1 MYIIVCL
8 GDFVAKSQK
17 KYFIPLDN
25 ITANTNLQAKKACN
39 KKWARLRN
47 VWDESFTIDALKAH
61 FGVVDPTVN
70 EMYSIETGDI
80 QPGLVVCESKIT
92 MSKNIMVCYV
102 NALAS
107 FHLTFG

>member
-1 MYIIVCL
+1 M
-8 GDFVAKSQK
+8 AKSQM
-17 KYFIPLDN
+17 KYFIPLEN
-25 ITANTNLQAKKACN
+25 ITANTYQQAKKACN

-70 EMYSIETGDI
+70 EMYNIGAPAGAI
-80 QPGLVVCESKIT
+80 QTGLVVCESKIT